1 MPDEHPAVKNPAA
14 KGPATKGPATK
25 SPAPRNEVVLLMG
38 PPGAGKGTQA
48 AHLAEERGLMKLATG
63 DMLRDHVRRGSEL
76 GKRAKVIMDAGELVS
91 DDIIV
96 GMVRSTLAAENS
108 VRVLFDGFP
117 RTPAQARAL
126 DDLLEELA
134 APITAVILLEVDED
148 ELVARLAGRARQEGR
163 SDDNANTI
171 RRRMRVFDEQTRP
184 LIDYYE
190 SKGKLRRLSGEG
202 RIEDVSARV
211 EGALP

>member
-1 MPDEHPAVKNPAA
+1 
-14 KGPATKGPATK
+14 
-25 SPAPRNEVVLLMG
+25 
-38 PPGAGKGTQA
+38 
-48 AHLAEERGLMKLATG
+48 MKLATG